1 MKADYIAKERVA
13 RTRKKSILKEYLAW
27 GISIAYIAYTFCSI
41 ITALNEKPVS
51 DEAFYGL
58 FLMLPLM
65 FAVPLAFL
73 YVSLPHESIEKEI
86 EDARKFLE
94 EMGQESSN
102 ENINILLDRYCKGEW
117 QEIEDMLREI
127 KEKFPIENAELV
139 SGNVNKKNVN
149 QNLKEAL
156 PAKQD

>member
-1 MKADYIAKERVA
+1 
-13 RTRKKSILKEYLAW
+13 
-27 GISIAYIAYTFCSI
+27 
-41 ITALNEKPVS
+41 
-51 DEAFYGL
+51 
-58 FLMLPLM
+58 M